1 MATLMQKDVLIEA
14 VAQVQAIISRR
25 TEPNAPRNDDQCFLS
40 DLREELYSSDPD
52 EIDYQKKIDEVIKIK
67 NKYDDLPIHSYYL

>member
-1 MATLMQKDVLIEA
+1 MATLMEKDVLIEA

-25 TEPNAPRNDDQCFLS
+25 TAPNAPRNDDQCFLS

>member
-1 MATLMQKDVLIEA
+1 MATLMPKEALIEA
-14 VAQVQAIISRR
+14 IAQVQAIISRR

-40 DLREELYSSDPD
+40 DLREELYSCSPD
-52 EIDYQKKIDEVIKIK
+52 EIDYPKKIDEVINIK